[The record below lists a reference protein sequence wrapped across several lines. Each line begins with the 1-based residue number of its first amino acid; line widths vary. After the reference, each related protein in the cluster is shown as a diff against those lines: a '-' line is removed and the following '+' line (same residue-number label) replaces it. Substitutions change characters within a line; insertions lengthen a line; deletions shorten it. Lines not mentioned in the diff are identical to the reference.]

1 MDHRVS
7 QLRGRISIRS
17 GPRADLT
24 TPSGSRAEVP
34 FLGYACAAV
43 ARPFFD
49 MEACV
54 ARMSRVGQCSS
65 SLKKP
70 VLTVLYGMIMEC

>member
-17 GPRADLT
+17 GSRADLT

-43 ARPFFD
+43 ALPFFD
-49 MEACV
+49 MGVRGSDEQGRPMFEQFAK
-54 ARMSRVGQCSS
+54 ARPHCFIR
-65 SLKKP
+65 
-70 VLTVLYGMIMEC
+70 MIMEC